1 MKVKGQG
8 LSRRKFLSYT
18 GLTAAGCFLTDSAM
32 GQSGDARK
40 KPNVLFVLADQW
52 RAQACGYAGDPN
64 LAGMTPHLDQLAEES
79 INLVNAVSNC
89 PVCTPYRASLITGQY
104 PLTHGLFLNDL
115 CLSTKAVSMAQAY
128 HQEGYDTGFI
138 GKWHLDGH
146 GRASSIPKERRQGF
160 EYWKVL
166 ECTHSYNHSQ
176 YYDNDDPSRK
186 TWPEYDVFAQTKD
199 AQSYIKAHAD
209 QSKPFMLIL
218 SWGPPHN
225 PYESAPESYRALF
238 SKEKIVQRPNVRGDF
253 KGDLAGYYAHIAALD
268 KSLGDLLKTLDVSGL
283 RDDTI
288 VVFTSDHGDMLGSQ
302 GMSRKQKPWDEVV
315 RVPFLLRYPQAH
327 KGGRELEFPMGTP
340 DIMPTLLGLCGIK
353 IPDSVEGSDY
363 SAVFAGAAEP
373 EDQAVLIECPSPFGE
388 WTRANGGREYRGLRT
403 KRYTYVRDLQG
414 PWLMYDNQRDPY
426 QLKNLISNPEYAA
439 LQKRLDQ
446 RLLDMLKTRNDTFER
461 GETYIAERGYTVDRS
476 GTVGYHD

>member
-1 MKVKGQG
+1 
-8 LSRRKFLSYT
+8 
-18 GLTAAGCFLTDSAM
+18 
-32 GQSGDARK
+32 
-40 KPNVLFVLADQW
+40 
-52 RAQACGYAGDPN
+52 
-64 LAGMTPHLDQLAEES
+64 
-79 INLVNAVSNC
+79 
-89 PVCTPYRASLITGQY
+89 
-104 PLTHGLFLNDL
+104 
-115 CLSTKAVSMAQAY
+115 
-128 HQEGYDTGFI
+128 
-138 GKWHLDGH
+138 
-146 GRASSIPKERRQGF
+146 
-160 EYWKVL
+160 
-166 ECTHSYNHSQ
+166 
-176 YYDNDDPSRK
+176 
-186 TWPEYDVFAQTKD
+186 
-199 AQSYIKAHAD
+199 
-209 QSKPFMLIL
+209 
-218 SWGPPHN
+218 
-225 PYESAPESYRALF
+225 
-238 SKEKIVQRPNVRGDF
+238 
-253 KGDLAGYYAHIAALD
+253 
-268 KSLGDLLKTLDVSGL
+268 
-283 RDDTI
+283 
-288 VVFTSDHGDMLGSQ
+288 
-302 GMSRKQKPWDEVV
+302 MSRKQKPWDEVV